1 MGKKWFALSM
11 DRSLRCHL
19 KSCTLSPTHT
29 TSFLSFSPISNCCH
43 QSLRSFNVI
52 VYRNF
57 VAVGKLIFLSGRDAL
72 WSEHCVRKL
81 PESRRDAGTTYC
93 GTCLN
98 CLRYCT
104 HNDPEAIDVYT
115 TQLYAYWVAKS
126 MIIFMSFLSSKLF
139 VWSWDQ
145 GEPRSG
151 GCPAIQPCGRWV
163 TLPCDSLL
171 PPVCHGPMGWT
182 LGVPAGYAG
191 DQAVCPSGSVPA
203 APKAPFENA
212 RLRDAI
218 AATTAWLAVPGWPEQ
233 GGREAAHSIAENVP
247 L

>member
-1 MGKKWFALSM
+1 M
-11 DRSLRCHL
+11 DRSLRCQL
-19 KSCTLSPTHT
+19 KSCPLSPTHT
-29 TSFLSFSPISNCCH
+29 TSFLSFSPISYCYH

-52 VYRNF
+52 F
-57 VAVGKLIFLSGRDAL
+57 VSKYCGPLCHFPLVIFFSLSGRDAL
-72 WSEHCVRKL
+72 WCEHCVRKL
-81 PESRRDAGTTYC
+81 PESRRDAGTSCYGSCLDCLCC
-93 GTCLN
+93 G
-98 CLRYCT
+98 T
-104 HNDPEAIDVYT
+104 HNDPGAIDGPPRLYNT
-115 TQLYAYWVAKS
+115 TQLYWVVKN
-126 MIIFMSFLSSKLF
+126 MSHINVLSSKLF

-151 GCPAIQPCGRWV
+151 GCPAIQPCGRWA

-171 PPVCHGPMGWT
+171 PPVCHGPLGWS
-182 LGVPAGYAG
+182 LGVPAAYAG

-218 AATTAWLAVPGWPEQ
+218 AAATAWLAVPGWPEQ
-233 GGREAAHSIAENVP
+233 GVREADHSVAESIS